1 MSEISNLIANLGFP
15 IACVVGLG
23 AYIYNRD
30 KAMREDNEKDKER
43 LYEEIKNN
51 REVNKVLLETNQ
63 MLVKDVKLD
72 LERISCILEKNNA
85 KVKVNKEEEQ

>member
-1 MSEISNLIANLGFP
+1 MTEIANLISNLGFP

-23 AYIYNRD
+23 VYIYSRD

-72 LERISCILEKNNA
+72 LERISGLLEKSNT
-85 KVKVNKEEEQ
+85 KIDLKKSEV

>member
-1 MSEISNLIANLGFP
+1 MTEIANLISNLGFP

-23 AYIYNRD
+23 VYIFNRD

-72 LERISCILEKNNA
+72 LERISGLLEKSNT
-85 KVKVNKEEEQ
+85 KIDLKKSEV